1 MVTPVGSPL
10 TVTVTVPVKPFAG
23 VACNVI
29 CDPGAPSTIVS
40 LCGVTASEKSA
51 GGGGGRA
58 IVTATVA
65 VWVSE
70 PELPVRV
77 SVPVPA
83 WAEAPALKVTVCAA
97 PGARL
102 RVDGLAVTPAGS
114 PVNVTVTTPVNPFT
128 PVVETLICVVDPVA
142 IATTPGLTRRPKSP
156 LDPPQPVITP
166 RTRLPAISIHADL
179 TKPAISKP
187 AISKPA
193 ISKPA
198 ISKPPDAPS
207 IRSPDKR
214 PAGSDETGSI
224 FVSPSLCSSR
234 TREASKTSMI
244 RKNIPGS
251 SPYEPVIGFS
261 RAVRVGPHVYVSGT
275 GPVGADDTDPATQTE
290 QCLTIIAAALK
301 EAGSSIE
308 HVVRTRVYLTDAQH
322 WEEIARIHGKF
333 FSITRPA
340 ATMVVVAALLNPA
353 WHVEIEADAHI
364 PE

>member
-10 TVTVTVPVKPFAG
+10 TVTVTVPVNPFVG

-40 LCGVTASEKSA
+40 ICGVTPSEKSA

-58 IVTATVA
+58 TVTATVA
-65 VWVSE
+65 VWVSK

-77 SVPVPA
+77 SVPAPA
-83 WAEAPALKVTVCAA
+83 WAAAAALKVTVCAA

-102 RVDGLAVTPAGS
+102 RVDGFAVTPAGS
-114 PVNVTVTTPVNPFT
+114 PVNVTATTPENPFT
-128 PVVETLICVVDPVA
+128 PVVATLICVVDPVA
-142 IATTPGLTRRPKSP
+142 IATTPGFTRRPKSP

-166 RTRLPAISIHADL
+166 KTRLPATSIHADL
-179 TKPAISKP
+179 TKPAIF
-187 AISKPA
+187 
-193 ISKPA
+193 
-198 ISKPPDAPS
+198 KPPDAPS
-207 IRSPDKR
+207 IRSLDKR
-214 PAGSDETGSI
+214 PACSDETGSI
-224 FVSPSLCSSR
+224 FVSSSLCKSR
-234 TREASKTSMI
+234 IREASKTSMI

-308 HVVRTRVYLTDAQH
+308 HVVRTRVYLTHPRD